1 MKDLKEVFDPEE
13 DLFVETEDRCIPF
26 KLRNKKVVYLN
37 KEQYYLMIEEF
48 LKEKKERYINSRCLI
63 PAKIGNL
70 KRCID
75 GKCEECQFFKMPHNG
90 TNNLMLD
97 TLEEHS
103 SVFLDEDSDITKK
116 INEKELH
123 IAVVKVL
130 NELDSVEKIIIK
142 DLMDSVSMTIT
153 AKKLKVS
160 KQAVAKKRNKLLEK
174 LKNNK
179 DIINIFKN
187 YFS

>member
-1 MKDLKEVFDPEE
+1 M
-13 DLFVETEDRCIPF
+13 
-26 KLRNKKVVYLN
+26 
-37 KEQYYLMIEEF
+37 
-48 LKEKKERYINSRCLI
+48 
-63 PAKIGNL
+63 
-70 KRCID
+70 
-75 GKCEECQFFKMPHNG
+75 
-90 TNNLMLD
+90 
-97 TLEEHS
+97 
-103 SVFLDEDSDITKK
+103 
-116 INEKELH
+116 
-123 IAVVKVL
+123 KVL

>member
-1 MKDLKEVFDPEE
+1 
-13 DLFVETEDRCIPF
+13 
-26 KLRNKKVVYLN
+26 
-37 KEQYYLMIEEF
+37 MIEEF

-90 TNNLMLD
+90 TNNLLLD

-123 IAVVKVL
+123 IEVEKVL
-130 NELDSVEKIIIK
+130 RKLDSVEKIIIK

-153 AKKLKVS
+153 ANKLKVS
-160 KQAVAKKRNKLLEK
+160 KQAVAKKRNKILEK

>member
-1 MKDLKEVFDPEE
+1 MEKKNYLLVKNRFNKEVS
-13 DLFVETEDRCIPF
+13 
-26 KLRNKKVVYLN
+26 
-37 KEQYYLMIEEF
+37 
-48 LKEKKERYINSRCLI
+48 YINYDREKGFIFNPVNNDDDSISVNQMVIINPNFISRILT
-63 PAKIGNL
+63 KKT
-70 KRCID
+70 KR
-75 GKCEECQFFKMPHNG
+75 K
-90 TNNLMLD
+90 
-97 TLEEHS
+97 LELYLQYIVEL
-103 SVFLDEDSDITKK
+103 LDEDSDIAKK

-130 NELDSVEKIIIK
+130 NELDSVEKIIIQ